1 VSDQDVAGESTRA
14 RKTPNLRESRRAL
27 DFQSRFAPADRA
39 TRTALRVPCLY
50 EKRRHRVS
58 VRRVAPSSD
67 GSAAPSDK
75 ADALVPAPAESFYKL
90 EFHHASP
97 QLRA

>member
-1 VSDQDVAGESTRA
+1 MWR
-14 RKTPNLRESRRAL
+14 RKHEGAKHSRTRESFRAL

-58 VRRVAPSSD
+58 FD
-67 GSAAPSDK
+67 G
-75 ADALVPAPAESFYKL
+75 
-90 EFHHASP
+90 
-97 QLRA
+97 